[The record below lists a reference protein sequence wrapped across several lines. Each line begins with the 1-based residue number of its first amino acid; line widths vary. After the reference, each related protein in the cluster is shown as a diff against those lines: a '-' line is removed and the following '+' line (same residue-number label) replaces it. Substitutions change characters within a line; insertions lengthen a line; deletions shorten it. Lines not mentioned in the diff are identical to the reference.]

1 MLIEQVSGK
10 LVLQKGF
17 KGSSV
22 AIYDIVVKRSTT
34 SKERVAA
41 TGWKANRYHND
52 NEKVFLH
59 FRQIGFT
66 NLIRSWKE
74 R

>member
-1 MLIEQVSGK
+1 MLVSGK

-22 AIYDIVVKRSTT
+22 AIYDIALVIRSTT

-41 TGWKANRYHND
+41 TGWKANHNES
-52 NEKVFLH
+52 EKVFLH